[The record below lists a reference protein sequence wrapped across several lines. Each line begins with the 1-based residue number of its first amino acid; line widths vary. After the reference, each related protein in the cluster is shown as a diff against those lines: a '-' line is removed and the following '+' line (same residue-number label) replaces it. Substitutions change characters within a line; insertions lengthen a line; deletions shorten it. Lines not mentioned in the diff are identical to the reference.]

1 MAEFDLVLIGH
12 AAKDIIVVGGKRD
25 RVAGGGVY
33 YGSIALT
40 HLGFRVAVV
49 TKLRKDDFWIVHEM
63 EQEGVIVFAHPAPET
78 SGIENVYLT
87 PDMER
92 RKTRPL
98 GFAGP
103 FSRDEIPDLDT
114 RLWDVTPLMTGE
126 VDLPMLRWLAGK
138 GTLALDAQGFVR
150 VRRGDELVFEDWPE
164 KTEGLPLVDF
174 LKVDAAEAEVLT
186 GTSEIHKAALE
197 LAEMGAGEVV
207 LTHNEGLLVYSGG
220 KTYEAAFH
228 FSSLEGRTGR
238 GDTCF
243 AVYLG
248 WRLDHPPE
256 EAAEVAAEVTSMKV
270 AVPGPWRGRLEQ
282 VHSAQRRLNG

>member
-1 MAEFDLVLIGH
+1 MADFDLVLIGH
-12 AAKDIIVVGGKRD
+12 AAKDIIVVGDRRD

-33 YGSIALT
+33 YGSIALA

-49 TKLRKDDFWIVHEM
+49 TKLRQDDLWIVHEM
-63 EQEGVIVFAHPAPET
+63 EQEGVTVFAHPAPET

-92 RKTRPL
+92 RQTRPL

-114 RLWDVTPLMTGE
+114 RLWVVTPLMAGE

-138 GTLALDAQGFVR
+138 GKLALDAQGFVR

-164 KTEGLPLVDF
+164 KTEGLPLLDF

-186 GTSEIHKAALE
+186 GASDIHKAARE

-220 KTYEAAFH
+220 KAYEAAFH

-243 AVYLG
+243 SVYLG

-256 EAAEVAAEVTSMKV
+256 EAAKVAAEVTSMKV
-270 AVPGPWRGRLEQ
+270 AVPGPWRGTLKDVRL
-282 VHSAQRRLNG
+282 

>member
-12 AAKDIIVVGGKRD
+12 AAKDIIVVGDRRD
-25 RVAGGGVY
+25 MVAGGGVY
-33 YGSIALT
+33 YGSIALA

-49 TKLRKDDFWIVHEM
+49 TKLRQDDFWIVHEM
-63 EQEGVIVFAHPAPET
+63 EQEGVTVFAHPAPET

-92 RKTRPL
+92 RQTRPL

-114 RLWDVTPLMTGE
+114 RLWVVTPLMAGE
-126 VDLPMLRWLAGK
+126 IDLPMLRWLAGK
-138 GTLALDAQGFVR
+138 GKLALDAQGFVR

-186 GTSEIHKAALE
+186 GTSDIRKAARE

-220 KTYEAAFH
+220 ETYEAAFH

-243 AVYLG
+243 SVYLG

-256 EAAEVAAEVTSMKV
+256 EAAKVAAEVTSMKV
-270 AVPGPWRGRLEQ
+270 AVPGPWRGTLK
-282 VHSAQRRLNG
+282 